1 MRSNFAVNSH
11 YYFFHQTSKKIQ
23 KDSDP
28 NGKLTIHVYPIKF
41 RIIFIQPLP
50 TPPHAA
56 RSAAHQPKIRCESIM
71 QAVHSPKPNGRLKV
85 SRGIWAPGEPVG
97 RTGLPKY
104 WCLFWDDMNN
114 SKTNPP
120 SKMYGDHWCE
130 VLVWCWDLQ
139 PSGWKWLVSS
149 SKWGF
154 TNLFT

>member
-1 MRSNFAVNSH
+1 LIWLESEGALSLMIFQYFFYFYNTQHFAKMRSNFAVNSH

-56 RSAAHQPKIRCESIM
+56 RSAAHQPTIRCESIM

-85 SRGIWAPGEPVG
+85 SRGI
-97 RTGLPKY
+97 
-104 WCLFWDDMNN
+104 
-114 SKTNPP
+114 
-120 SKMYGDHWCE
+120 
-130 VLVWCWDLQ
+130 
-139 PSGWKWLVSS
+139 
-149 SKWGF
+149 
-154 TNLFT
+154 